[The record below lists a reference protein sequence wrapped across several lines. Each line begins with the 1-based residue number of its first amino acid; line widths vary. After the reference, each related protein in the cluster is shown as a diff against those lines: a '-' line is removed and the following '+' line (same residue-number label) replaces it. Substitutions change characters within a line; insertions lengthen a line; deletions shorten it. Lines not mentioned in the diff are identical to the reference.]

1 MNNLVI
7 TFLLLI
13 SALNVA
19 AFSGAEAKFVSKLKK
34 LDGKTGVTSTNTND
48 TGTGECS
55 IEVDSLA
62 DSVSLYFRDTGYYFT
77 PVAHAFSDSAELVDA
92 NTLLVSEDSNRP
104 GGDACGSYGGESG
117 YKKTITLNGDSV
129 TIRETFRC
137 FLFKKYDFSF
147 TCKL

>member
-1 MNNLVI
+1 MKSFVLPLILVMASSNLFAAGNVSS
-7 TFLLLI
+7 FLKSL
-13 SALNVA
+13 
-19 AFSGAEAKFVSKLKK
+19 EK
-34 LDGKTGVTSTNTND
+34 LDGQEGRVSSNTNER
-48 TGTGECS
+48 GTGECQIEILKDTQSTS
-55 IEVDSLA
+55 I
-62 DSVSLYFRDTGYYFT
+62 YFRNTGYYFT